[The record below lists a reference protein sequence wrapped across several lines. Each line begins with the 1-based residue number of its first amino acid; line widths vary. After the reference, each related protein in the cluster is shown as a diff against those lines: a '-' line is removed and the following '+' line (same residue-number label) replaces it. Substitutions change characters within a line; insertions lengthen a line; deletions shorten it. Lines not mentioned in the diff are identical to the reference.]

1 MRNIFEVSFTEE
13 ITVAVKAIFEV
24 GFKFS
29 ASEERNKLY
38 STESADWEYIGERL
52 WSYWGASD
60 CWRFMTNK
68 K

>member
-1 MRNIFEVSFTEE
+1 MRNMFEVSFTEE
-13 ITVAVKAIFEV
+13 ITVSVKSIFEM

-38 STESADWEYIGERL
+38 STESADRGEIGERL

-60 CWRFMTNK
+60 FWRFMTNK